1 MVDSMV
7 AMSEALSFFTND
19 RVPLIDQ
26 QIEEYARRATDAWR
40 VVIKDT
46 TDPEGD
52 L

>member
-19 RVPLIDQ
+19 MVPLIDQ